1 MNNKTKNR
9 LINFD
14 IAKAICMILVVIGHY
29 IPENAPSWYVMNKEF
44 IYSFHMPLFMFA
56 SGFIYI
62 AFKKDE
68 GYGHFLKRKVKRL
81 MIPYIVTSLI
91 IVTIKL
97 LTEKTAYV
105 ENPVTVLSYIKVL
118 YSPVAGYFLW
128 FIWALW
134 WMFVIAPIFR
144 SKRLRITGF
153 AIALLLHYMPISIT
167 TLFCLEQARIMMVYF
182 FLGIVAYDYRE
193 VYIGYTKKLAIPV
206 ILLFAGGEYVFLEHL
221 SVFGGAI
228 ENMIPYLGIATVMY
242 ISTLLEH
249 HQTLVFSKV
258 LCSIAPSTY
267 IIYLFHT
274 TFEGFTKA
282 VIHKIPAFCDTSS
295 EVMFTLGA
303 VVVVVIGIVGP
314 IALHKYVL
322 SRFKITRFMFGLK

>member
-1 MNNKTKNR
+1 MPP
-9 LINFD
+9 D
-14 IAKAICMILVVIGHY
+14 
-29 IPENAPSWYVMNKEF
+29 EF
-44 IYSFHMPLFMFA
+44 IFTSETL
-56 SGFIYI
+56 
-62 AFKKDE
+62 
-68 GYGHFLKRKVKRL
+68 
-81 MIPYIVTSLI
+81 VTSLI

-97 LTEKTAYV
+97 LTEKNAYV

-193 VYIGYTKKLAIPV
+193 VYIGYTKKLGIPV

-221 SVFGGAI
+221 SVLGGG
-228 ENMIPYLGIATVMY
+228 NR
-242 ISTLLEH
+242 EH
-249 HQTLVFSKV
+249 DTILRNCNSNVYFNV
-258 LCSIAPSTY
+258 VGTPSN
-267 IIYLFHT
+267 
-274 TFEGFTKA
+274 
-282 VIHKIPAFCDTSS
+282 
-295 EVMFTLGA
+295 
-303 VVVVVIGIVGP
+303 IG
-314 IALHKYVL
+314 L
-322 SRFKITRFMFGLK
+322 